1 MVAVNSSTGPALFAR
16 QRADRLLQAVLDMV
30 VDQRLLGLR
39 NGLLDRVQLLGD
51 EEARPLR
58 FDHADDAAQVT
69 FGAPQALD
77 GLVMALVDRM
87 AVHGTPIPSPP
98 RSRKLRPFGW
108 DQP

>member
-1 MVAVNSSTGPALFAR
+1 MVALNSSTGPALFAR

-39 NGLLDRVQLLGD
+39 NGLLDRVQLLCD
-51 EEARPLR
+51 VEARPLR
-58 FDHADDAAQVT
+58 FDHIDDAAQVT
-69 FGAPQALD
+69 FDARQALD

-98 RSRKLRPFGW
+98 RSRK
-108 DQP
+108 